1 MTKKIM
7 LVEDEQDIT
16 TLLGMIL
23 DGAGYEVHSFTS
35 PMLALKDFR
44 PGFYDLV
51 LLDIKMPEMDGLALA
66 AEIHK
71 QPSSQMLPLVMLTSI
86 GKPQSSDESLN
97 RHFAAL
103 LAGAAVVTPG
113 TARTSSFTRSATR
126 ARSIDPG

>member
-35 PMLALKDFR
+35 PMLALKDFK

-51 LLDIKMPEMDGLALA
+51 LLDIKMPEMDGFELRRQIKKIDSAVKICFITASELYYEEFRKELVPEEELTLDKDRFLRKPIQNEELIK
-66 AEIHK
+66 EI
-71 QPSSQMLPLVMLTSI
+71 TRI
-86 GKPQSSDESLN
+86 INSD
-97 RHFAAL
+97 
-103 LAGAAVVTPG
+103 
-113 TARTSSFTRSATR
+113 
-126 ARSIDPG
+126 